1 MNTDKCEY
9 IDQQI
14 IKLQEA
20 PELIPTGEMP
30 RTLLLTVDRELT
42 DKVTP
47 GNRVKVVG
55 ILAITKGNDDKGMNK
70 SVKRSYIKVLGLQS

>member
-9 IDQQI
+9 VDQQI

-30 RTLLLTVDRELT
+30 RSLLLTVDRDLT
-42 DKVTP
+42 DKCTP
-47 GNRVKVVG
+47 GNRIKVMG
-55 ILAITKGNDDKGMNK
+55 ILSITKGSQNADSNSNK
-70 SVKRSYIKVLGLQS
+70 QVKNTV